1 MTDGAD
7 TIEINDTASAT
18 TGASEEKSETVISVN
33 PIIPKPIFPED
44 RKVEPSDPRAM
55 SVWMEEMN
63 KPKKEPQA
71 QYSGNKKV
79 FGK

>member
-7 TIEINDTASAT
+7 TIEINDTASTT
-18 TGASEEKSETVISVN
+18 TGASEEKSMTVISVN

-44 RKVEPSDPRAM
+44 NRADTSSPAAM
-55 SVWMEEMN
+55 KTWMEEMN